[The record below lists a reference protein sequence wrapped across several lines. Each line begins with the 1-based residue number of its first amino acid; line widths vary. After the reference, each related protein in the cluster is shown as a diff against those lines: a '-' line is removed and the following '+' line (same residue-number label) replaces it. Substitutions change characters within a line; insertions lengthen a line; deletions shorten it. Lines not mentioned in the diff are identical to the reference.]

1 MTQHTTFHDDDVVPL
16 QSVLVMLF
24 SAVAGALLAANLLPA
39 LVPGFLTSVSGE
51 APQAFWFLS
60 RSSAFV
66 AYLLLWL
73 SMVFGLVITNRMAR
87 LWPGGPAAFELHQ
100 HTSLLAIAFSLFH
113 ALILIGDQYIQ
124 ANLLGILLPFGLA
137 SYRPFW
143 VGFGQ
148 LALYLSLL
156 VTLTFYARKH
166 IGGQRWKGIHL
177 LSYGA
182 FLLVMAH
189 GLFSGTDTLTLGA
202 LVMYAVTALSALFL
216 TIYRVLSAVYGSM
229 EKVGA

>member
-1 MTQHTTFHDDDVVPL
+1 MSKPITYEDDDVIPL
-16 QSVLVMLF
+16 QSFLLMLL
-24 SAVAGALLAANLLPA
+24 SAVAGALLAANLLPILA
-39 LVPGFLTSVSGE
+39 PGLVSSINGVT
-51 APQAFWFLS
+51 PQAFWFLS

-100 HTSLLAIAFSLFH
+100 HVSLLAIAFSVFH
-113 ALILIGDQYIQ
+113 GLILIGDTYIT
-124 ANLLGILLPFGLA
+124 ANLANVLMPFGLN

-143 VGFGQ
+143 VGWGQ
-148 LALYLSLL
+148 VGLYLSLL
-156 VTLTFYARKH
+156 VTLTFYARKR

-177 LSYGA
+177 LSYVA
-182 FLLVMAH
+182 FVFVMAH
-189 GLFSGTDTLTLGA
+189 GLFSGTDTLTVGA